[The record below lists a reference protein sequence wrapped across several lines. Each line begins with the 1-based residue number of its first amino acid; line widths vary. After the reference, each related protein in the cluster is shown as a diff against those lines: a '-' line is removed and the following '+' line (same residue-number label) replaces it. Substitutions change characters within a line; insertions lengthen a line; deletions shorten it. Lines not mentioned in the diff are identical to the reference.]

1 MIYLFQFSCFF
12 MFSLILFFI
21 FLTLWKN
28 RITAF
33 YSSFFVGL
41 IGFFASLRNLHESI
55 TLVKYFGVKF
65 SSGSRVIVGELDVLS
80 RFLGLVVGLVFVS
93 LIFFLISRSLRLHS
107 VQLPEVSSES

>member
-12 MFSLILFFI
+12 IFSLILFLV
-21 FLTLWKN
+21 FLILWKN

-55 TLVKYFGVKF
+55 TLVKYFGVKL
-65 SSGSRVIVGELDVLS
+65 SDGSRVLVGEFDVLS
-80 RFLGLVVGLVFVS
+80 RFVGLVVGLVFIS
-93 LIFFLISRSLRLHS
+93 LIFFLISRSLRLRS
-107 VQLPEVSSES
+107 AQLPE